1 MKYLEFLDISHNKLI
16 TLPKSI
22 FGITATSSNLRIY
35 AGYNSWHC
43 TCELQQELNEMPIQ
57 HSSKF
62 EMFCLTPEQYQNL
75 IVFEGTNEPTT
86 SSTIVSSW
94 TAATKTPSV
103 SNSTTVTTT
112 SAGFIYIPTI
122 STATP
127 VNPNETVPLK
137 CSSTSDSSNNNGS
150 NGQNIK
156 WPQLH
161 FIPTVFGAL
170 TVKITVEQTA
180 STSTFGLFWFCKTT
194 KEFYMMELLPDEFG
208 LGCYFTM
215 PLQTVVK
222 NLMPN
227 LAYTFCLVDDQR
239 NFISPFSCKSVHIS
253 GNLNTYYNAWLSK
266 NVRAKV
272 SRYSI
277 RTYFDNFSSL
287 YFLKQNFFAGYI
299 SDGSRCHHIYVH
311 GHNVGV
317 FGVETKAYMA
327 QKQQAQ
333 HAIEI
338 QF

>member
-16 TLPKSI
+16 TLSKSI
-22 FGITATSSNLRIY
+22 FGITSTSSNLRIY
-35 AGYNSWHC
+35 AGYNNWHC
-43 TCELQQELNEMPIQ
+43 SCELQQLLNELPIQ

-62 EMFCLTPEQYQNL
+62 EMFCLTPDQYQNL
-75 IVFEGTNEPTT
+75 VVFDERICEESIEPTT
-86 SSTIVSSW
+86 SSMIVTSS
-94 TAATKTPSV
+94 TASIKTTS
-103 SNSTTVTTT
+103 VTTT
-112 SAGFIYIPTI
+112 TALTTTPSGFIYIPTI

-127 VNPNETVPLK
+127 VNPNETVPLQ
-137 CSSTSDSSNNNGS
+137 CASSNNSSTNNGS
-150 NGQNIK
+150 NSQNIK

-161 FIPTVFGAL
+161 FVPTVFGAL
-170 TVKITVEQTA
+170 TVKITVEQMA

-194 KEFYMMELLPDEFG
+194 KEYYMMELLPDEFG

-272 SRYSI
+272 SRYLI
-277 RTYFDNFSSL
+277 Y
-287 YFLKQNFFAGYI
+287 QFF
-299 SDGSRCHHIYVH
+299 
-311 GHNVGV
+311 
-317 FGVETKAYMA
+317 
-327 QKQQAQ
+327 
-333 HAIEI
+333 
-338 QF
+338 